1 MEKNRFIHYGSVLL
15 IIAAISAG
23 TLAGVNAM
31 TKGVIAQNNITAAN
45 NARTLVLPQ
54 AQSFDESQAI
64 QKDEFLFIPGFDGNK
79 KVVGY
84 VVSVNQGGYGGNIN
98 FSLGIDLAGKV
109 TGLKVMNHQ
118 ETPGLGAKI
127 TGEEWQKLWIGRDKE
142 YKFDKS
148 VDAFAGATVSPN
160 AVYSGI
166 IRTLSAYAEVTK

>member
-1 MEKNRFIHYGSVLL
+1 
-15 IIAAISAG
+15 
-23 TLAGVNAM
+23 M

-64 QKDEFLFIPGFDGNK
+64 QKDDFLFIPGFDGNK

>member
-23 TLAGVNAM
+23 TLAGVNGM

-45 NARTLVLPQ
+45 NARTLVLPI
-54 AQSFDESQAI
+54 AQSFDEAKAI
-64 QKDEFLFIPGFDGNK
+64 QKDDFVFIPGYDGNGQ
-79 KVVGY
+79 VVGY

-98 FSLGIDLAGKV
+98 FSLGVDLAGKI

-148 VDAFAGATVSPN
+148 VDAFAGATVSPSSVH
-160 AVYSGI
+160 AGI
-166 IRTLSAYAEVTK
+166 IRALSAYAEVTK